1 MGELCGAGVI
11 TRARRASSSPS
22 ARGKP
27 RRERNDERKPRSYG
41 HPGREMMAS
50 PETWEP
56 IRCVER
62 LVHGESR
69 LKECGC
75 TRVRRPKSPHGRR
88 ADGKSR
94 DLGTHQNAKAQRPTS
109 NCWERSCTDTAPR
122 KVRGRE
128 RWGKKER
135 KKEREVPEGLRSL
148 ECPCTQL

>member
-1 MGELCGAGVI
+1 MGELCGAGVV

-62 LVHGESR
+62 FVQEAR
-69 LKECGC
+69 ADRRNAAAQECG
-75 TRVRRPKSPHGRR
+75 GRR
-88 ADGKSR
+88 VPTEGELMASLETWEPTRMPRHRGQPAIAGKEAVQTQHREKSE
-94 DLGTHQNAKAQRPTS
+94 GG
-109 NCWERSCTDTAPR
+109 
-122 KVRGRE
+122 RG
-128 RWGKKER
+128 GER
-135 KKEREVPEGLRSL
+135 KKERESERFLRA
-148 ECPCTQL
+148 